1 MKMKVTKTKVTDHF
15 AWLPKV
21 GKARLDAMYAAHQ
34 TRMRSDIY
42 NTATNPD
49 GNKEIEMKMKK
60 YTVRNTYGIAG
71 ESNHRSYE
79 AARKA
84 AYAHEGEGWIVID
97 SAGFVVEPH
106 TIARKGGGWDVVPEI
121 VY

>member
-71 ESNHRSYE
+71 ESNHRSYA

-84 AYAHEGEGWIVID
+84 AYAHEGEGWIVVD
-97 SAGFVVEPH
+97 AEGHRVEPYYR
-106 TIARKGGGWDVVPEI
+106 AVSGGGWEAVPER
-121 VY
+121 V